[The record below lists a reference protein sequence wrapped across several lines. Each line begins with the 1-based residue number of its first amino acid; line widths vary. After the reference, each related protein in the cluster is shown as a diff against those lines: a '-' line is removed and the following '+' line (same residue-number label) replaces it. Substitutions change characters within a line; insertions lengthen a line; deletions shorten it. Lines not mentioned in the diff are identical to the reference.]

1 MKKSYCKLMKS
12 ITLGALALAT
22 TLTFGCSSTPKE
34 VVSEDTG
41 TKEVASEG
49 SGTKETVSEEK
60 SEAKTEISIALW
72 DLQDFGKDELGQ
84 AIEDKLNVKIKEF
97 NLSWDTGDEQ
107 TKLFASSGDMPDCV
121 STYTVSDP
129 TRFYGWINQGVTRDI
144 PEELINKYPYVKQ
157 VFQNSPVAEAVKQIT
172 GKYYFIPRPESAKN
186 IHIAAQSGLYYR
198 KDWAQNV
205 GITKEPETMDEL
217 YTMLKAF
224 KEKDPDKNGKNDTI
238 GMTMDKMHTELFASF
253 GVNPGFWIEEDGKWI
268 PGYMSIKN
276 IDALKFYQK
285 LYREGILDPEF
296 TKNGYKEAIGKLAKN
311 TAGVMLR
318 NADNTWLHRTINLY
332 FGDANKDK
340 NPLDVLGVM
349 APVKKDASSAASW
362 PQFISTCGTEI
373 SSKVSDEKLD
383 KILELDNFLLSPE
396 GKDLMRWGFE
406 GKTYNKEDGGKKYV
420 SLLGEGE
427 TLFKKYP
434 SQIFFTFSDWDFDFF
449 AENSPEISPEI
460 LKLGEETRNRYNPV
474 SRKERLDVTYLSTP
488 AKDSTI
494 ITWGDTFMQIITGPE
509 DVDTAFKKFLEDC
522 NSRGIEQAIVE
533 VNEKVK

>member
-1 MKKSYCKLMKS
+1 MKKAYCKLMKS
-12 ITLGALALAT
+12 ITLGTLALAT
-22 TLTFGCSSTPKE
+22 ALTFGCSNTPKE
-34 VVSEDTG
+34 AVSEDTSA
-41 TKEVASEG
+41 KEA
-49 SGTKETVSEEK
+49 VSEEK

-72 DLQDFGKDELGQ
+72 DLQDFGKDKLGQ
-84 AIEDKLNVKIKEF
+84 TVEEKLNVKIKEI

-121 STYTVSDP
+121 ATYTVSDP
-129 TRFYGWINQGVTRDI
+129 TRFYGWISQGVTRDI
-144 PEELINKYPYVKQ
+144 PEELISKYPYVKQ
-157 VFQNSPVAEAVKQIT
+157 VFDNSPVAQAVKQIT

-186 IHIAAQSGLYYR
+186 IHIAAQSGIYYR
-198 KDWAQNV
+198 KDWAKNV
-205 GITKEPETMDEL
+205 GITKEPETIDEF
-217 YTMLKAF
+217 YAMLKAF
-224 KEKDPDKNGKNDTI
+224 KEKDPDQNGKDDTI

-268 PGYMSIKN
+268 PGYMSAKN

-318 NADNTWLHRTINLY
+318 NADNNWLNQTIMLY

-340 NPLDVLGVM
+340 GNPLDALGVM
-349 APVKKDASSAASW
+349 APLRKDANSEPSW

-383 KILELDNFLLSPE
+383 KILELDNFLMSPE

-406 GKTYNKEDGGKKYV
+406 GETYKKEDGGKKYV

-434 SQIFFTFSDWDFDFF
+434 SQIFFTFSDWDFDFS
-449 AENSPEISPEI
+449 AENRPDIPEGI
-460 LKLGEETRNRYNPV
+460 LKLGEETRAKYNPV
-474 SRKERLDVTYLSTP
+474 ARKERLDVTYQSTP

-509 DVDTAFKKFLEDC
+509 DVDTAFKNFLQDC
-522 NSRGIEQAIVE
+522 DDRGIQQAIAE